1 MSPIAWAV
9 RPLKRYAEFS
19 GRSSRAEYWW
29 FVALQWL
36 LIAIAVFIGVSIA
49 GGTGPQ
55 QTSPLFNGFIVP
67 FVLGFLALLIPN
79 IAVQVR
85 RLHDQD
91 RSGWFILLFAIP
103 YVGGLL
109 SIIFMLI
116 PGTRGENRFGPDP
129 HVFEHDHLERV
140 FA

>member
-1 MSPIAWAV
+1 MSPIAWAI
-9 RPLKRYAEFS
+9 RPLKRYAEFG
-19 GRSSRAEYWW
+19 GRSPRAEYWW

-36 LIAIAVFIGVSIA
+36 LLAVAVLIAVSIA

-67 FVLGFLALLIPN
+67 VVLGFLGLLIPN

-103 YVGGLL
+103 YVGSLIC
-109 SIIFMLI
+109 IIFMLV

-129 HVFEHDHLERV
+129 LGLKDDHLERV